1 MSFSVKTLVV
11 GPIEENCYVLKDDA
25 TGEGVIIDA
34 GDDGEKILD
43 YVKDAQID
51 VKLLI
56 NTHGHW
62 DHIGEI
68 DYLRDELKVP
78 FAIHG
83 ADASMLDDSAE
94 NLSKYMHTAGKK
106 RPAEI
111 ILKDGDVVNFGKS
124 SLRVIHTPGHT
135 KGGVCFYGGGCLFSG
150 DTLFAREVGR
160 TDLPGGSYEELMYS
174 VNYRLQ
180 AVADAA
186 KVYPGHGPA
195 SDMATERK
203 YNPYIVKE

>member
-1 MSFSVKTLVV
+1 M
-11 GPIEENCYVLKDDA
+11 
-25 TGEGVIIDA
+25 
-34 GDDGEKILD
+34 
-43 YVKDAQID
+43 
-51 VKLLI
+51 
-56 NTHGHW
+56 
-62 DHIGEI
+62 
-68 DYLRDELKVP
+68 P

-180 AVADAA
+180 VVADAA